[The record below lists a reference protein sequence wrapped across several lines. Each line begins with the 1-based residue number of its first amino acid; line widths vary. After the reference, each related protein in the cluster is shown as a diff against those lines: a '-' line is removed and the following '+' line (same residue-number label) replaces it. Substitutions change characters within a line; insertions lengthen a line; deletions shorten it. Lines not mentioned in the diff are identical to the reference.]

1 MAVDRAPTPATGA
14 DDWTAPGAFEVA
26 PGVHRI
32 PLPLPNDGLRAVN
45 VYAIEDGDALVLV
58 DAGWDVPETR
68 PVLAAGLAAIG
79 CSLGDI
85 GQFLVT
91 HAHRDHYSEAVALRQ
106 ELGVTVRLGHGERA
120 SLDVLTSPGWEPLA
134 PQLQLLRSCGAA
146 PVADELS
153 AAVRHR
159 GGTHGPLGWGLP
171 DEWLF
176 EGPLDLASGRRLAVV
191 ETPGHTRGHVVF
203 HDPAAGL
210 LFAGDH
216 VLPTITP
223 SIGFEPALS
232 PDPLGAFLG
241 SLAKV
246 RQLPDAVLLP
256 AHGPVATSA
265 HARVDE
271 LVDHHGRR
279 LDEVERAVAAGAS
292 TPFEVAGRLRWTRRE
307 RALDDL
313 DPFNKML
320 AVAETWAHLVLLT
333 AQGRLVASGVL
344 SPPTPPPTP
353 TPGVSGGGGDV
364 GEPVPVD
371 TLQYRVS

>member
-1 MAVDRAPTPATGA
+1 MAVDRAPSPATGA
-14 DDWTAPGAFEVA
+14 DDWTAPGAYEVA

-45 VYAIEDGDALVLV
+45 VYAIEDGDGLALV

-68 PVLAAGLAAIG
+68 PVLAAGLAVIG

-91 HAHRDHYSEAVALRQ
+91 HAHRDHYSEAVALRH
-106 ELGVTVRLGHGERA
+106 ELGTAVRLGHGERA
-120 SLDVLTSPGWEPLA
+120 SLDVLASPGWAPLA
-134 PQLQLLRSCGAA
+134 TQLRLLRSCGAA
-146 PVADELS
+146 TVVAELL

-159 GGTHGPLGWGLP
+159 GAHTPLGWGPP
-171 DEWLF
+171 DEWLV

-203 HDPAAGL
+203 HDPGAGL

-241 SLAKV
+241 SLARV
-246 RQLPDAVLLP
+246 RQLPDAMLLP
-256 AHGPVATSA
+256 AHGPVATSV

-307 RALDDL
+307 RAMDEL

-344 SPPTPPPTP
+344 TPPTP
-353 TPGVSGGGGDV
+353 GDI
-364 GEPVPVD
+364 GEPPPVD
-371 TLQYRVS
+371 VLQYRVP